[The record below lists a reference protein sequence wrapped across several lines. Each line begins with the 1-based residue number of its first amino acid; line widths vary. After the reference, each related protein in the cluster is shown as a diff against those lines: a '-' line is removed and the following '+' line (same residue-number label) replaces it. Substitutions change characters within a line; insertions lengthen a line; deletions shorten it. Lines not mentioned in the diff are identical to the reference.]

1 MALSLVRAASK
12 IDGGF
17 GWWMWFKMIGN
28 IGLDFGLGFVPVA
41 GDLVDFFYR
50 ANTRNAWMFEDYLL
64 GKADQ
69 QGADDGTQ
77 GGWDVEQKA
86 GQAEMAQTAPVTP
99 AAVPQARIPA
109 PRPEMAPQSR
119 SGTPGR
125 SLTGQGTTGQ
135 RKDPRDRGPRGA
147 GRR

>member
-28 IGLDFGLGFVPVA
+28 IALDFGLGFVPVA

-50 ANTRNAWMFEDYLL
+50 ANTRNAWMFEDHLFT
-64 GKADQ
+64 KAYE
-69 QGADDGTQ
+69 QGADEGWHAEQ
-77 GGWDVEQKA
+77 GAEQP
-86 GQAEMAQTAPVTP
+86 EMAQAAPVTP
-99 AAVPQARIPA
+99 AAVRPARIPVS
-109 PRPEMAPQSR
+109 RPEMAPQSR

-125 SLTGQGTTGQ
+125 SLTGRGASGQ
-135 RKDPRDRGPRGA
+135 PRDPRDRG